1 MKIHILGIAGTFMS
15 AVAILAKKKGY
26 EVTGSDTSCYDPIK
40 SILEKKNIKVI
51 DGHKIKDVKNKDLII
66 IGNIMSRGNSVIEYI
81 LKNNIN
87 YTSGP
92 QWLYDNIL
100 KNKIVIAV
108 SGTHGKTTT
117 TSMIVHILRENKL
130 NPSYLIGGSPKGKL
144 KSVMLNKSDYFVIEA
159 DEYDTAFFDKRS
171 KFIHYKPNILVI
183 NNIEYDHADIF
194 NNVDEII
201 RSFHHMVRLL
211 PSNGAAIVNNN
222 DKNIKKLLDMGFW
235 SRLETFNNKN
245 KAANFNLLKK
255 TDYILQHRGKNYKL
269 PNNLIGEHNQL
280 NATAAIAA
288 CKQLS
293 IPISSQIK
301 SLSTFQ
307 GVAKRTDFIG
317 EIDGIKIFDDF
328 AHHPTAIESSIK
340 AIKERFKN
348 KKILT
353 VFIPGSNSM
362 LLGAHNH
369 RLVSSLNKSN
379 KVLIISKMSQ
389 FKKLKANN
397 IKISVIESETLIR
410 HYLNRQN
417 SIDIILILS
426 NKNTTNIINSIKNG

>member
-15 AVAILAKKKGY
+15 AIAILAKKQGH
-26 EVTGSDTSCYDPIK
+26 EVTGSDTSCYDPMK

-51 DGHKIKDVKNKDLII
+51 NGHKIKDVKNKDLII

-194 NNVDEII
+194 NNIDEII
-201 RSFHHMVRLL
+201 KSFHHMVRLL
-211 PSNGAAIVNNN
+211 PSNGAAIINNN

-235 SRLETFNNKN
+235 SRLVTFNNKN
-245 KAANFNLLKK
+245 KPANFNLLKK
-255 TDYILQHRGKNYKL
+255 TDYMLKHTGKNYEL

-317 EIDGIKIFDDF
+317 EI
-328 AHHPTAIESSIK
+328 EWY
-340 AIKERFKN
+340 KN
-348 KKILT
+348 I
-353 VFIPGSNSM
+353 
-362 LLGAHNH
+362 
-369 RLVSSLNKSN
+369 
-379 KVLIISKMSQ
+379 
-389 FKKLKANN
+389 
-397 IKISVIESETLIR
+397 
-410 HYLNRQN
+410 
-417 SIDIILILS
+417 
-426 NKNTTNIINSIKNG
+426 

>member
-15 AVAILAKKKGY
+15 AIAILAKKKGH
-26 EVTGSDTSCYDPIK
+26 EVTGSDTSCYDPMK

-51 DGHKIKDVKNKDLII
+51 NGHKIKDVKNKDLII

-194 NNVDEII
+194 NNIDEII
-201 RSFHHMVRLL
+201 RSFHHMIRLL
-211 PSNGAAIVNNN
+211 PSNGTAVINNN
-222 DKNIKKLLDMGFW
+222 DKNIKKLLDIGFW
-235 SRLETFNNKN
+235 SRLVTFNSKN
-245 KAANFNLLKK
+245 KPANFNLLKK
-255 TDYILQHRGKNYKL
+255 TNYMLKHTGKNYEL
-269 PNNLIGEHNQL
+269 PNNLIGEHNRL

-293 IPISSQIK
+293 IPISSLIK

-307 GVAKRTDFIG
+307 GVTKRTDFIG
-317 EIDGIKIFDDF
+317 EINDVKIFDDF

-340 AIKERFKN
+340 AIKERFRN
-348 KKILT
+348 KKILA
-353 VFIPGSNSM
+353 VFVPGSNSM
-362 LLGAHNH
+362 LLGTHNH
-369 RLVSSLNKSN
+369 RLISSLNKSN

-389 FKKLKANN
+389 FKKLKVNN
-397 IKISVIESETLIR
+397 IKISVIESESHIR
-410 HYLNRQN
+410 HYLNRQKG
-417 SIDIILILS
+417 IDIILILS